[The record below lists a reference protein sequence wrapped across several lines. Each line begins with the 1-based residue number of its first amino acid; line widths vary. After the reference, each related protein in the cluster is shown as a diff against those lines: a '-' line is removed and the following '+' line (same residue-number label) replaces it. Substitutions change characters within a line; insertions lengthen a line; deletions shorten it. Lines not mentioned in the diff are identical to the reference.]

1 MCEKITTINHPPSR
15 PVQESGP
22 AGNISSAHQTDP
34 EDPEAALD
42 NFVRCINGQ
51 PQTILPD
58 QPVETCLPDYSDH
71 PSAASAPSAEY
82 ATVSETEAA
91 AAAAGD
97 REAVAAGTGGREA
110 AGASAGAGEA
120 AGTAARSNNWSTIDS
135 AAEEAAGGARSIQNE
150 LEVPPSYDAAMRGEV

>member
-1 MCEKITTINHPPSR
+1 MPKNNHNPPSR

-22 AGNISSAHQTDP
+22 AGNISSAHQT
-34 EDPEAALD
+34 DPEAALD

-97 REAVAAGTGGREA
+97 REAVAAGTGGRDA
-110 AGASAGAGEA
+110 AGASAEAGEA
-120 AGTAARSNNWSTIDS
+120 SGTAARSSRSNNWSTIDS
-135 AAEEAAGGARSIQNE
+135 AGEEAAGGRSIQNE

>member
-22 AGNISSAHQTDP
+22 AGNISSAHQT
-34 EDPEAALD
+34 DPEAALD

-97 REAVAAGTGGREA
+97 REAVAAGTGGRDA
-110 AGASAGAGEA
+110 AGASAEAGEA
-120 AGTAARSNNWSTIDS
+120 SGTAARSSRSNNWSTIDS
-135 AAEEAAGGARSIQNE
+135 AGEEAAGGRSIQNE

>member
-22 AGNISSAHQTDP
+22 AGNISSAHQT
-34 EDPEAALD
+34 DPEAALD

-71 PSAASAPSAEY
+71 LSAASAPSAKY
-82 ATVSETEAA
+82 ATVSETEAAA

-97 REAVAAGTGGREA
+97 REAVAAGTGGRDA

-135 AAEEAAGGARSIQNE
+135 AGEEAAAAGGRSIQNE

>member
-42 NFVRCINGQ
+42 NFVQCINGQ

-58 QPVETCLPDYSDH
+58 QPVETSLPDYSDH
-71 PSAASAPSAEY
+71 PSASAPSAEY
-82 ATVSETEAA
+82 ATVSETEA

-110 AGASAGAGEA
+110 AGASAEA
-120 AGTAARSNNWSTIDS
+120 AAAAAAGSSRSNNWSTINS
-135 AAEEAAGGARSIQNE
+135 AAEEAPAGGARSIQNE